1 MKPVKGLDDK
11 KIIQIACGSNH
22 SYALDDEGNVYAWG
36 FAGYGRLGDNNSS
49 KDSFVPVLVSGFG
62 DRKNPAKKV

>member
-36 FAGYGRLGDNNSS
+36 FAGYGRRN
-49 KDSFVPVLVSGFG
+49 
-62 DRKNPAKKV
+62 AKGAPGKEE